1 MRRIGQFLKLCG
13 VCLLWAFSIA
23 TCIATIY
30 LWPRSYGNYDD
41 ISYRWAVPAG
51 TYDFDI
57 RHNSGL
63 VSSLLQLNTNE
74 RPVGWLWSTQPWTA
88 PKAAIGGGTW
98 GFRFRKGS
106 SPYTYGTA
114 FPYWFVLAIGLSW
127 PTLSLTIL
135 CWRLRRRRRMRGCC
149 SQCSYDLRA
158 HKIGDKCPECGTI
171 IADPHSE
178 SGLVRLRRRLADTAV
193 TFSWVALL
201 AGLGIASL
209 YPAILI
215 HKGEM
220 AIALPFPGVESRLMA
235 NFAGLGWSFDGQIAG
250 TIVLP
255 ESASGAAVTRRT
267 EVTTWGGDPER
278 HKWLGFCY
286 ENGDSGTVETRQGI
300 RFEQTRYRRVLYLP
314 YYLSLIFLVPT
325 ALRLTIKFVH
335 HKKGTHSYDSA
346 KK

>member
-1 MRRIGQFLKLCG
+1 
-13 VCLLWAFSIA
+13 
-23 TCIATIY
+23 
-30 LWPRSYGNYDD
+30 
-41 ISYRWAVPAG
+41 
-51 TYDFDI
+51 
-57 RHNSGL
+57 
-63 VSSLLQLNTNE
+63 
-74 RPVGWLWSTQPWTA
+74 
-88 PKAAIGGGTW
+88 
-98 GFRFRKGS
+98 
-106 SPYTYGTA
+106 
-114 FPYWFVLAIGLSW
+114 
-127 PTLSLTIL
+127 
-135 CWRLRRRRRMRGCC
+135 
-149 SQCSYDLRA
+149 
-158 HKIGDKCPECGTI
+158 
-171 IADPHSE
+171 
-178 SGLVRLRRRLADTAV
+178 
-193 TFSWVALL
+193 
-201 AGLGIASL
+201 
-209 YPAILI
+209 
-215 HKGEM
+215 
-220 AIALPFPGVESRLMA
+220 MA